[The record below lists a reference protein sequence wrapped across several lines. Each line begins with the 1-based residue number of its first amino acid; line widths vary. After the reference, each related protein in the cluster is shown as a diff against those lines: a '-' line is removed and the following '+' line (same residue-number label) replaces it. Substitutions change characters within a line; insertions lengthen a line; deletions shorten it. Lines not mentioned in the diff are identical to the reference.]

1 MITTIIRASSA
12 PSADLLAI
20 FATMALLI
28 DEALAIAA
36 SAAGDSFGPSADRL
50 HQRRNFDSAAML
62 AVGVGVVAL
71 FG

>member
-1 MITTIIRASSA
+1 
-12 PSADLLAI
+12 
-20 FATMALLI
+20 MALLI
-28 DEALAIAA
+28 NEALAIAA
-36 SAAGDSFGPSADRL
+36 SASGDWFGPSADRL